1 MSYMAYIAKKERQYM
16 RKKYIELPQ
25 VENFFTEK
33 SQDIADEYGEIVE
46 MLETQGRLSMPFGEK
61 ISGKNLFAIRVI
73 QAGNVRVFYVYGIED
88 RIYGLYAYHKKTQK
102 IPLSEMKKAE
112 KTVKILRKAGQVK

>member
-1 MSYMAYIAKKERQYM
+1 M

-25 VENFFTEK
+25 VENFFTEQ

-88 RIYGLYAYHKKTQK
+88 RIYGFYAYHKKTQK